1 MMNEQRNW
9 AGNYTYSAANYYV
22 PSTVEEIQALV
33 ARSQQIKVLGTRHS
47 FNGIADSTDTLISLQ
62 NLNRVIELDRTN
74 NRVTVEAG
82 IRYGELGEY
91 LHANGYALHNLASL
105 PHITVAGACATAT
118 HGSGD
123 RHGNLATAVHA
134 MEVVTADGRIVQF
147 SREDENGH
155 LAGAAVG
162 LGGLG
167 VVTKITLDVVPSFQM
182 YQHVYD
188 NVSLAQLEAH
198 FDDIFSSGY
207 SISLF
212 TNWQESSFNQLWK
225 KQAIMNSSSAPVQV
239 EPELFGAKLA
249 DAHRH
254 PVPGH
259 TSENCSEQMG
269 IPGPWQ
275 ERMPHFRMDFTPSA
289 GEELQSEYYVPRQ
302 HAYAALCA
310 LDSMKELISPLL
322 YVSEVRTIA
331 ADDLWMSPCY
341 KQETVAF
348 HFTWKPNW
356 EAVAQLLPIM
366 EEKLEPFEARPHW
379 AKLFTMS
386 PDRVQSL
393 YAKLPEFQ
401 QLLRQCDPQGKF
413 RNDFLRTYILGD

>member
-1 MMNEQRNW
+1 MNNRNW

-22 PSTVEEIQALV
+22 PANVEEIQELV

-47 FNGIADSTDTLISLQ
+47 FNGIADCTESLISLQ
-62 NLNRVIELDRTN
+62 NLNRVISLDRTN
-74 NRVTVEAG
+74 HRVTVEAG

-134 MEVVTADGRIVQF
+134 MEVVIADGSIVLF
-147 SREDENGH
+147 SREHENGY

-182 YQHVYD
+182 HQHVYD
-188 NVSLAQLEAH
+188 NLPLAQLEAH

-207 SISLF
+207 SVSLF

-225 KQAIMNSSSAPVQV
+225 KQVTMDQSSAPKQV
-239 EPELFGAKLA
+239 EAEFYGAKLA
-249 DAHRH
+249 DEHRH

-269 IPGPWQ
+269 IPGPWH

-310 LDSMKELISPLL
+310 LDGMKELISPLL

-341 KQETVAF
+341 KQEMVAF

-356 EAVAQLLPIM
+356 EAVKQVLPII
-366 EEKLEPFEARPHW
+366 EQHLEPFQVRPHW
-379 AKLFTMS
+379 GKLFTMS
-386 PDRVQSL
+386 PDRVQSM
-393 YAKLPEFQ
+393 YEKLPEFQ

-413 RNDFLRTYILGD
+413 RNDFLKTYILGD

>member
-1 MMNEQRNW
+1 MINNRNW
-9 AGNYTYSAANYYV
+9 AGNYTYSAANYHV
-22 PSTVEEIQALV
+22 PANIEEVQALV
-33 ARSQQIKVLGTRHS
+33 ASSQQIKVLGTRHS
-47 FNGIADSTDTLISLQ
+47 FNGIADCTESLISLEK
-62 NLNRVIELDRTN
+62 LNRVISLDRTN
-74 NRVTVEAG
+74 HRVTVEAG

-123 RHGNLATAVHA
+123 CHGNLATAVHA
-134 MEVVTADGRIVQF
+134 MEVVIADGSIVLF
-147 SREDENGH
+147 SREHENGH

-167 VVTKITLDVVPSFQM
+167 VVTTITLDVVPSFQM

-188 NVSLAQLEAH
+188 NVPLAQLEEH

-207 SISLF
+207 SVSLF
-212 TNWQESSFNQLWK
+212 TNWQESSFNQLWR
-225 KQAIMNSSSAPVQV
+225 KQVTMDQSSAPEQV
-239 EPELFGAKLA
+239 EAELYGAKLA

-269 IPGPWQ
+269 IPGPWH

-289 GEELQSEYYVPRQ
+289 GEELQSEYFVPRQ

-310 LDSMKELISPLL
+310 LDSIKELISPLL

-341 KQETVAF
+341 KQQMVAF

-356 EAVAQLLPIM
+356 ESVKQVLPII
-366 EEKLEPFEARPHW
+366 EQHLEPFEVRPHW
-379 AKLFTMS
+379 GKLFTMS
-386 PDRVQSL
+386 PARVQSM
-393 YAKLPEFQ
+393 YEKLPDFQ
-401 QLLRQCDPQGKF
+401 QLLRQCDPDGKF
-413 RNDFLRTYILGD
+413 RNDFLKTYILGD

>member
-1 MMNEQRNW
+1 MNNRNW

-22 PSTVEEIQALV
+22 PANVEEIQELV

-47 FNGIADSTDTLISLQ
+47 FNGIADCTESLISLQ
-62 NLNRVIELDRTN
+62 NLNRVISLDRTN
-74 NRVTVEAG
+74 HRVTVEAG

-134 MEVVTADGRIVQF
+134 MEVVIADGSIVLF
-147 SREDENGH
+147 TREHENGH

-182 YQHVYD
+182 HQHVYD
-188 NVSLAQLEAH
+188 NLPLAQLEAH

-207 SISLF
+207 SVSLF

-225 KQAIMNSSSAPVQV
+225 KQVTMDQSSAPKQV
-239 EPELFGAKLA
+239 EAEFYGAKLA
-249 DAHRH
+249 DEHRH

-269 IPGPWQ
+269 IPGPWH

-310 LDSMKELISPLL
+310 LNSMKELISPLL

-331 ADDLWMSPCY
+331 EDDLWMSPCY
-341 KQETVAF
+341 KQEMVAF

-356 EAVAQLLPIM
+356 EAVKQVLPII
-366 EEKLEPFEARPHW
+366 EQHLEPFEVRPHW
-379 AKLFTMS
+379 GKLFKMS
-386 PDRVQSL
+386 PDRIQSR
-393 YAKLPEFQ
+393 YEKLPEFQ

-413 RNDFLRTYILGD
+413 RNDFLKTYILGD

>member
-1 MMNEQRNW
+1 MNEQRNW
-9 AGNYTYSAANYYV
+9 AGNYTYSASNYYV
-22 PSTVEEIQALV
+22 PANVEEIQALV

-47 FNGIADSTDTLISLQ
+47 FNGIADSTETLISLQ
-62 NLNRVIELDRTN
+62 NLNRVIELDRAN

-91 LHANGYALHNLASL
+91 LYANGYALHNLASL

-123 RHGNLATAVHA
+123 RHGNLATAVYA

-147 SREDENGH
+147 SREDDNGH

-188 NVSLAQLEAH
+188 NVPLAQLEAH
-198 FDDIFSSGY
+198 FDEIFSSGY
-207 SISLF
+207 SVSLF

-225 KQAIMNSSSAPVQV
+225 KQAITDSSSAPVQV

-249 DAHRH
+249 DTHRH

-310 LDSMKELISPLL
+310 LDSIKELISPLL

-356 EAVAQLLPIM
+356 EGVAQLLPTI

-386 PDRVQSL
+386 PERVQSL

-401 QLLRQCDPQGKF
+401 QLLRQCDPHGKF
-413 RNDFLRTYILGD
+413 RNDFLKTYILGD